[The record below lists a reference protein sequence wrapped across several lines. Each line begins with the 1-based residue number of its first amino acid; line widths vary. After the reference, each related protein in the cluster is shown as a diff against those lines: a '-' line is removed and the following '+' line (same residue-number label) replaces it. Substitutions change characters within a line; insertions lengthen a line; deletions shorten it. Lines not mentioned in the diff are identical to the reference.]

1 MISEQHREHLE
12 KYWGLSRRFF
22 QEGDYALASFFAISL
37 IEEVGKIIIL
47 GNEDIT
53 GKFDKQAF
61 YRHQSKYIYAVST
74 TLLINS
80 RISRIY
86 VENENHFAEWFRE
99 EKLFKLRN
107 QALYAEISP
116 KGVLLPKQ
124 MIAPKD
130 SFLLVCIGGETL
142 AEIQGTY
149 IGSGANAWNRL
160 IDEVDI
166 FREGNSQYMV

>member
-1 MISEQHREHLE
+1 
-12 KYWGLSRRFF
+12 
-22 QEGDYALASFFAISL
+22 L

-61 YRHQSKYIYAVST
+61 YKHQSKYIYAVST

-80 RISRIY
+80 RVSRIY
-86 VENENHFAEWFRE
+86 GENENRFAKWFRE
-99 EKLFKLRN
+99 EELFKLRN

-116 KGVLLPKQ
+116 EGVLLPRQ

-130 SFLLVCIGGETL
+130 SFLLVCIGGEIL

-149 IGSGANAWNRL
+149 TGSGSDAWNRL

-166 FREGNSQYMV
+166 FREGNSQYMM